1 MATAA
6 LFIALANTH
15 AKLEVHIVRRLALH
29 HEEHGWCGVRGC
41 AEQLG
46 LVTRLWASAG
56 PSYHDA
62 ASRCL
67 QHGPAA
73 PCRGGARALSDEPCV
88 PESAQA
94 IRWPEPS
101 RAAADLGAARRGKPT
116 SAIRWHPVPRC
127 FGGCPC
133 PCCPSPPKSMTV
145 HVAGCP
151 LPRATGAVPE
161 GREAPC
167 RVHMT
172 TLRATFS
179 KKVCCIQQSSTKQ
192 QRTYPPLMTT
202 R

>member
-46 LVTRLWASAG
+46 LGTRLWDSVG
-56 PSYHDA
+56 PSCDDA

-101 RAAADLGAARRGKPT
+101 RAAADLGAARRGKPP
-116 SAIRWHPVPRC
+116 SAHRSHRPPRC
-127 FGGCPC
+127 IWWRSAHDAPRRSGPCSVVQRGGDV
-133 PCCPSPPKSMTV
+133 SRV
-145 HVAGCP
+145 
-151 LPRATGAVPE
+151 TGTVPE
-161 GREAPC
+161 DRARLCE
-167 RVHMT
+167 VHT
-172 TLRATFS
+172 TS
-179 KKVCCIQQSSTKQ
+179 VG
-192 QRTYPPLMTT
+192 
-202 R
+202 